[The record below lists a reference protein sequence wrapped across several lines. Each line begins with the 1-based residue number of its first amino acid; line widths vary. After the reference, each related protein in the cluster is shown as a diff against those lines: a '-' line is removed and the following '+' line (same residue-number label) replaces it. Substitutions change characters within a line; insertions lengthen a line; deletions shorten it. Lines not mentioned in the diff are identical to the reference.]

1 MVADPINNLGLSQ
14 HGAGYPC
21 PPTPKKKK
29 KKKRWFSFQTVFQST
44 GVPSLTQKKPRP
56 FEDWKFGPVEFGR
69 RYGWHFPEMGKIVT
83 ENLAYAKAGK
93 ELERF

>member
-1 MVADPINNLGLSQ
+1 MGVYDSLTPPPPKRRRRRS
-14 HGAGYPC
+14 AGFPFRPSFKAQAYRAS
-21 PPTPKKKK
+21 PKK
-29 KKKRWFSFQTVFQST
+29 T
-44 GVPSLTQKKPRP
+44 RP